1 METIL
6 KYPVGIMKKKL
17 FVIVNCLL
25 FCLLSTSA
33 VAQNDYWNAVR
44 EDYQNRTDI
53 PQEVRDLVGMYNLKS
68 AEQSRNMYRYLMFLY
83 AYMPMSDLAD
93 YDFEFFEN
101 QVKVAMEA
109 RNTFSWGKTIPDDIF
124 RHFVVVYRVN
134 NENLDTAR
142 SYIFH
147 QLKKRI
153 QNMSM
158 YDAALE
164 VNHWCHEYVDY
175 QPADART
182 SAPLATLKTS
192 HGRCGE
198 ESTLTVTAL
207 RAVGIPARQCY
218 TPRWAH
224 CDDNHAWVEVWV
236 DGKWYFL
243 GACEPAPALNMGWF
257 ANVSTRTMMVHT
269 NVFGRYEGPEEVN
282 KRTPYYSCINLL
294 SNYADTATATI
305 RVFDR
310 KHRPAKGAT
319 VCFKLYNYAEYYT
332 LAEVKTDE
340 NGCAKLNTS
349 LGDLLIWA
357 KQGDDFAF
365 DKLDMREQHDL
376 VLILGDETISTPNPL
391 GSWSV
396 PYTMNPP
403 VGKPLNNNV
412 SATAQMACDKR
423 LAKEDKIREAYRA
436 TFPTKAQTDK
446 YRNDYFSQE
455 EFYDVVHRSE
465 GNHAEII
472 RFLQNHPKRVGGL
485 YLKEFVKALADKDL
499 RDTKAEIL
507 EKQLTTYKEGK
518 YPISAFV
525 KGILPARI
533 SNELIRDWRLPLH
546 DALVKAIPNTVI
558 TADKL
563 LNWTKQNITVDPLCN
578 YYNCP
583 ISPMGVVNFRRTDA
597 HSRDIFFVA
606 ACRSLDIPC
615 YLDNASN
622 IVYVWE
628 NGDWKEV
635 AFESKEVS
643 PLEQMAVLTLHNP
656 KGYTYYIHY
665 TLQRFENGE
674 YVSYDF
680 ENDPRVE
687 KENIELVLPAGNYCL
702 SSGNRY
708 SDGEVLSH
716 MEFFTLKAK
725 EHKELW
731 VQIPQLVPRNN
742 TYGHLDMN
750 INKLNGKSLSDL
762 LKESGKDKMILCLVA
777 PGTEPTN
784 HLAKEIAAKKAGYE
798 AWGGR
803 MMFLAN
809 NANWKKEKNQP
820 ANLEVYSKSV
830 NDLGEIVLAALRNAV
845 HDGTL
850 PHTTGERPVC
860 LVIDKEGN
868 ILFVSEGYH
877 IGLGDLLLDAVN

>member
-1 METIL
+1 METIR
-6 KYPVGIMKKKL
+6 KYPVGIMNKKL

-294 SNYADTATATI
+294 SNYADTATAYVTVYDK
-305 RVFDR
+305 R
-310 KHRPAKGAT
+310 HLPAKNAT

-340 NGCAKLNTS
+340 NGRAKLNTG
-349 LGDLLIWA
+349 LGDLLVWA
-357 KQGDDFAF
+357 KQGDDYAYAQ
-365 DKLDMREQHDL
+365 LDLRKQNHL
-376 VLILGDETISTPNPL
+376 VLILSDKGPNPWMPVGNL
-391 GSWSV
+391 V
-396 PYTMNPP
+396 QRFDMVPP
-403 VGKPLNNNV
+403 VGKPVANDV
-412 SATAQMACDKR
+412 SVTAQMACDKR
-423 LAKEDKIREAYRA
+423 LAKEDKMREAYRA

-533 SNELIRDWRLPLH
+533 SNELIRDWRLPLR

-628 NGDWKEV
+628 NGDWQEV

-687 KENIELVLPAGNYCL
+687 ARDIELVLPAGKYCL
-702 SSGNRY
+702 STGNRY
-708 SDGEVLSH
+708 SDGEVLSELH
-716 MEFFTLKAK
+716 FFTLKEK
-725 EHKELW
+725 DEYTIK
-731 VQIPQLVPRNN
+731 IPELVPRNN
-742 TYGHLDMN
+742 TYGYLDMN